1 MAGIYLHIPF
11 CRKACTYCDF
21 HFSTKM
27 DTYPLVVEAMQR
39 ELVQRAQELKG
50 QTVDTVYFGGGT
62 PSVLAAADL
71 QRLIETIHREYSVHS
86 TLEFTFEVNPE
97 DVSKESLKT
106 WKRSGIN
113 RLSMGIQSFRDE
125 DLAFM
130 NRNHVG
136 GQSEA
141 SIKAAQDEGFENL
154 TIDLIYGVPTA
165 TRAHWIANVQK
176 AIDLG
181 VPHLSSYALTVEEK
195 TALAH
200 QIKTKKIQPLDEEEA
215 HQQFLLLTQMA
226 AAAGFEH
233 YEISNLAKPGYRAV
247 HNSQYWHGV
256 PYLGVGPSAHSYDG
270 KNRRWNRANNVLY
283 SKAVLSGETYWEG
296 ETLTEADRYNET
308 VMTRLRLLE
317 GLPKNYV
324 EKHFSE
330 SFQNHLVAELKA
342 ELAAGR
348 IVDNGTHYAISPE
361 HRFSADGIASNLF
374 YL

>member
-1 MAGIYLHIPF
+1 
-11 CRKACTYCDF
+11 
-21 HFSTKM
+21 
-27 DTYPLVVEAMQR
+27 
-39 ELVQRAQELKG
+39 
-50 QTVDTVYFGGGT
+50 
-62 PSVLAAADL
+62 
-71 QRLIETIHREYSVHS
+71 
-86 TLEFTFEVNPE
+86 
-97 DVSKESLKT
+97 
-106 WKRSGIN
+106 
-113 RLSMGIQSFRDE
+113 
-125 DLAFM
+125 
-130 NRNHVG
+130 VG

-141 SIKAAQDEGFENL
+141 SIKAAQDAGFENL

-165 TRAHWIANVQK
+165 TRAHWIENVQK

-195 TALAH
+195 TALAY
-200 QIKTKKIQPLDEEEA
+200 QIKTQKIQPLDEEEA

-226 AAAGFEH
+226 TAAGFEH

-283 SKAVLSGETYWEG
+283 SKAVLSGEKYWEG

-308 VMTRLRLLE
+308 IMTRLRLLE

-324 EKHFSE
+324 EIHFSE
-330 SFQNHLVAELKA
+330 PFQNHLVAELKA

-348 IVDNGTHYAISPE
+348 IVDNGAHYAISPE
-361 HRFSADGIASNLF
+361 HRFSADGIAANLF